1 MHSQRQSACN
11 QRCTQHALTEA
22 VRMQSK
28 MHSAQHALTEA
39 VRMQSKMHSACTHRC
54 NPQPVRACCNQW
66 QSVAIGGNQWQSVAI
81 SGNQWQSMA
90 ISGNRWQ
97 SVAIGGN
104 QWPSESPTR
113 QSGCAISHQHALRDA
128 LPDALSMHSHT
139 SPRLSP
145 RAELRDGRGRATR
158 VGEDK

>member
-1 MHSQRQSACN
+1 MHSQVQSHGTLD
-11 QRCTQHALTEA
+11 RVEDSSCT
-22 VRMQSK
+22 RIP
-28 MHSAQHALTEA
+28 
-39 VRMQSKMHSACTHRC
+39 
-54 NPQPVRACCNQW
+54 NPSERA
-66 QSVAIGGNQWQSVAI
+66 AI